1 LRFHFLFLSLIERYA
16 MSESNTPSSTTKD
29 KLIADM
35 KRIVADADELLRAT
49 VDQASEKVAG
59 LRTRLQA
66 NLKAASGRFVEFA
79 ATDVDET
86 TQDIRDA
93 LQKISDAA
101 NQAAEAASEAAHK
114 AEESVKKADKSGK
127 EAAQHAAT
135 AARDATQKAVAAT
148 REAADKALDA
158 MKNWM

>member
-1 LRFHFLFLSLIERYA
+1 
-16 MSESNTPSSTTKD
+16 MSESNTPGSTSKD

-35 KRIVADADELLRAT
+35 KQMVADADALLQAT
-49 VDQASEKVAG
+49 TDQASEKVAG

-66 NLKAASGRFVEFA
+66 NLKAAQGRLAEFA
-79 ATDVDET
+79 ATDVDKT
-86 TQDIRDA
+86 RQDIRDA
-93 LQKISDAA
+93 LQKTSDAA
-101 NQAAEAASEAAHK
+101 QHAAEAAKKAAHK
-114 AEESVKKADKSGK
+114 AEESVKKAAESGK

-135 AARDATQKAVAAT
+135 AARDEAQKAVAAT

>member
-1 LRFHFLFLSLIERYA
+1 
-16 MSESNTPSSTTKD
+16 MSEYNKPGATPKD
-29 KLIADM
+29 KLIADLKQM
-35 KRIVADADELLRAT
+35 VADADALLQAT
-49 VDQASEKVAG
+49 TDQASEKVAG

-66 NLKAASGRFVEFA
+66 NLKAAPGRLAEFA
-79 ATDVDET
+79 ATDVDKT

-101 NQAAEAASEAAHK
+101 NQASEAAREAAQK
-114 AEESVKKADKSGK
+114 AEDSVKKATESGK

-148 REAADKALDA
+148 REAADKALAA

>member
-1 LRFHFLFLSLIERYA
+1 

-35 KRIVADADELLRAT
+35 KRIVADAEELLRAT
-49 VDQASEKVAG
+49 ADQASEKVAG

-66 NLKAASGRFVEFA
+66 NLKAASGQLAEFA
-79 ATDVDET
+79 ATDVDKT
-86 TQDIRDA
+86 RQDFREA

-114 AEESVKKADKSGK
+114 AEEAAKKVAGSGK
-127 EAAQHAAT
+127 DAAQHAAE
-135 AARDATQKAVAAT
+135 AARDAAQKAVAAT
-148 REAADKALDA
+148 REAANKALDA
-158 MKNWM
+158 MQDWMR

>member
-1 LRFHFLFLSLIERYA
+1 
-16 MSESNTPSSTTKD
+16 MSEYNKPGATSKD
-29 KLIADM
+29 RLVADM
-35 KRIVADADELLRAT
+35 KRIVADADELLHAT
-49 VDQASEKVAG
+49 ADQAGEKVAG
-59 LRTRLQA
+59 LRTRLEA
-66 NLKAASGRFVEFA
+66 NLKAASGRFAEFA

-114 AEESVKKADKSGK
+114 AEESVKKAGESGK
-127 EAAQHAAT
+127 EAAQHAAA

>member
-1 LRFHFLFLSLIERYA
+1 
-16 MSESNTPSSTTKD
+16 MSEYNKPGATPKD
-29 KLIADM
+29 KLIADLKQM
-35 KRIVADADELLRAT
+35 VADADALLQAT
-49 VDQASEKVAG
+49 TDQASEKVAG

-66 NLKAASGRFVEFA
+66 NLKAAPGRLAEFA
-79 ATDVDET
+79 ATDVGKT

-101 NQAAEAASEAAHK
+101 NQASEAAREAAQK
-114 AEESVKKADKSGK
+114 AEDSVKKATESGK

-148 REAADKALDA
+148 REAADKALAA